1 MAIKYQRLWDP
12 VNQFQLKNGAIN
24 VAGRIFVRLEATD
37 DLAPLFDE
45 NGTQMQQP
53 IILDN
58 NGRSHGV
65 FVDSSKTYWID
76 VQDRDGMSLF
86 TIRKMTACGG
96 GGGSTLSGQYDII
109 SSDGFLHVEKFVD
122 AGITTF
128 DLTHL
133 ADGSDILE
141 WIRCDGG
148 AKVDATDSY
157 RPNYTDGTMEVG
169 TNGVILQADQYYHVT
184 AHVRATKTAV
194 QPFYDKVDVLF
205 KLDDGSEVVNNVRQ
219 SVVVDYSMG
228 ISQDFE
234 VSTDV
239 KTTNACELV
248 IDILSQ
254 DVQGGAFELLNLEI
268 HRVYSGAPSIPSGVL
283 SRVQAAELYQPILT
297 PGRNID
303 ITENVIS
310 YAPSRAWRSMHG
322 STWCDCGDCFGFLV
336 DDNHYD
342 PDNLI
347 TVVKGTNEDS
357 EHNVTHWGEIH
368 IAAGHSAIVVTSLT
382 LLRIP
387 GEVQPTLNSIALWY
401 GGNPASIYGARH
413 EFLYDNSQ
421 SNEVVPQIVGY
432 FPATENGA
440 TITLGCSA
448 GTTWYYYKPTELWV
462 AVLD

>member
-45 NGTQMQQP
+45 NGTPMQQP

-58 NGRSHGV
+58 NGRSQGV
-65 FVDSSKTYWID
+65 FVDSAKTYWID

-128 DLTHL
+128 DLTRL
-133 ADGSDILE
+133 EDGDTLLE

-148 AKVDATDSY
+148 ERVADTNIYKPT
-157 RPNYTDGTMEVG
+157 YTDGTMEVG
-169 TNGVILQADQYYHVT
+169 EKGIVLLADQYYHVT
-184 AHVRATKTAV
+184 SHIRATKQTAE
-194 QPFYDKVDVLF
+194 PFYDSVDVVF
-205 KLDDGSEVVNNVRQ
+205 SVRTQGGNVEVSRQ
-219 SVVVDYSMG
+219 SVIVDYSMAA
-228 ISQDFE
+228 SQDFE
-234 VSTDV
+234 CSTDV
-239 KTTNACELV
+239 HPSSDCEMTIEIV
-248 IDILSQ
+248 SREAQPEEFSIL
-254 DVQGGAFELLNLEI
+254 DVEV
-268 HRVYSGAPSIPSGVL
+268 HRIYSGAPSIPSTIL
-283 SRVQAAELYQPILT
+283 TRERADELYQPIIT
-297 PGRNID
+297 PGRNIN
-303 ITENVIS
+303 ITDNVLS
-310 YAPSRAWRSMHG
+310 YAPTRAWRSMHG
-322 STWCDCGDCFGFLV
+322 STWCDSGDVFGFLV
-336 DDNHYD
+336 DDNYYD

-347 TVVKGTNEDS
+347 TVEKGTNEDS
-357 EHNVTHWGEIH
+357 EHNVTHWGNIH
-368 IAAGHSAIVVTSLT
+368 IAAGHAAIVVTSVT
-382 LLRIP
+382 LLRKP
-387 GEVQPTLNSIALWY
+387 DELQPTLNSIALWY
-401 GGNPASIYGARH
+401 GGNPVSIYGARH

-440 TITLGCSA
+440 TISLGCSA